1 MSLNNCKVE
10 SKLTWTKH
18 RVLAWLAGNENTNGN
33 LSKTS

>member
-1 MSLNNCKVE
+1 MSLINCKVE

-18 RVLAWLAGNENTNGN
+18 CVLALAGNENTNGN